1 MSYGFPSVAWAS
13 DCDVLR
19 IEARSDVLT
28 IEMVIFNY
36 LGSEVFRT
44 SGTYSAV
51 NGVVEIVGLQDLF
64 NRYCL
69 LDVDHQ
75 QSMLWDGV
83 DPWIKFKYTVLEED
97 SSWETQI
104 YYNRRRMT
112 EQPAPYG
119 LWAVQDRRRMI
130 TPDMAGS
137 LYFDCSSGLSPK
149 IGLAYIDESGNIQYK
164 ETVVGYT
171 NDQGQW
177 YRIDSSVN
185 GAVSSVLGNLSDVS
199 RVLYVDYML
208 QNGDILKDRVR
219 MTVDYQDRHPQSE
232 IVFLNMFGVYE
243 TVLLTGKDT
252 EAMGLEASFGY
263 ANNKYVRIDAD
274 SEIEHELNSGWLSAE
289 KYATILDM
297 CSSPWCAIRSKNG
310 SWREIVIVEVEAER
324 SRPSNTPDNVAL
336 RYRFADK
343 VGQMTSLIVPDTG
356 EQGVFDSTFDRI
368 FD

>member
-19 IEARSDVLT
+19 VEARLDVLT

-69 LDVDHQ
+69 LDIDHLE
-75 QSMLWDGV
+75 SMLWDGT
-83 DPWIKFKYTVLEED
+83 DPWIKFQYTVLEEEF
-97 SSWETQI
+97 SQETKI
-104 YYNRRRMT
+104 YYNRRKMRYR
-112 EQPAPYG
+112 PGPYE
-119 LWAVQDRRRMI
+119 LWAVQNRRRVI
-130 TPDMAGS
+130 TSETACS
-137 LYFDCSSGLSPK
+137 LYFDCECGFSPR
-149 IGLAYIDESGNIQYK
+149 IGLAYIDNSGQVQYK
-164 ETVVGYT
+164 EMPIQYS

-185 GAVSSVLGNLSDVS
+185 GAVSSVLGGMSDVS

-208 QNGDILKDRVR
+208 QNGDTLKDRVR

-274 SEIEHELNSGWLSAE
+274 SEIEHELNGGWLSAE